1 MGSFE
6 MSDLLSY
13 YAEAN
18 SFTRIDRLLDE
29 IEPVSTD
36 IDAVVRL
43 VQGLLIHEAL
53 ASFYGAA
60 FPERRVAE
68 KQLHGANAILE
79 RAKRL
84 NASSLRNVRPPEER
98 VVGVCRHFTTLFVGV
113 LRSKGIPSRVRCG
126 FATYFERGKH
136 VDHWVGEY
144 WHTRD
149 RRWVLVDAQLDD
161 FQRKLFGV
169 QIDSL
174 DVPRDRFLVVGD
186 AWKACRNGADPQTFG
201 VGGTE
206 MWGLVEVF
214 GNVFQDIAALQKIEL
229 LPWEWYGLAA
239 TDKSAAY
246 KETDLVDQ
254 LASISSSADHGAI
267 EALRRLVAID
277 ERLRVPPEKLRE
289 IAETDLAF
297 FTAN

>member
-174 DVPRDRFLVVGD
+174 DVPRDRFLVAGD
-186 AWKACRNGADPQTFG
+186 AWKAVSVRRTAFLTAPPGGRTSSAHGKNTDDRGGAIGSLAG
-201 VGGTE
+201 VGSERAVGARLRKAGRDQPE
-206 MWGLVEVF
+206 YAGRL
-214 GNVFQDIAALQKIEL
+214 A
-229 LPWEWYGLAA
+229 LAA
-239 TDKSAAY
+239 PPA
-246 KETDLVDQ
+246 
-254 LASISSSADHGAI
+254 GAG
-267 EALRRLVAID
+267 
-277 ERLRVPPEKLRE
+277 
-289 IAETDLAF
+289 
-297 FTAN
+297 